1 MKRLLLLG
9 VLAMT
14 ALVTG
19 CTDYRT
25 IPVSKVGLVID
36 NKGSTGELYYPGT
49 YDIGWA
55 LKYTKTL
62 ALLDTSVETPTSTL
76 TIRTSDDQELTVT
89 VKAKVRA
96 KTNNEEILKALL
108 GMVTPDKTGEA
119 YTLNLPM
126 SKIYDK
132 LGRDIVERS
141 MVEIISP
148 TTLEDFRDN
157 RQNINDTL
165 EQQIDKRFQKL
176 PISLLGATITRV
188 DYPPSYIDQA
198 NKVKAEQMSIE
209 LKKNQEEAKRAKL
222 AQEELSVQ
230 IERRVRLA
238 QAETLRQENE
248 KTAAGLNPMLL
259 EYRKL
264 ALEER
269 RLEVDAMFAEAA
281 KTNGN
286 STIFYPSHQR
296 PDYVDVALSKK

>member
-55 LKYTKTL
+55 MKYTKTL

-269 RLEVDAMFAEAA
+269 RLEVDAMFADAA
-281 KTNGN
+281 KTTGN

-296 PDYVDVALSKK
+296 PDYVDVSLSKK